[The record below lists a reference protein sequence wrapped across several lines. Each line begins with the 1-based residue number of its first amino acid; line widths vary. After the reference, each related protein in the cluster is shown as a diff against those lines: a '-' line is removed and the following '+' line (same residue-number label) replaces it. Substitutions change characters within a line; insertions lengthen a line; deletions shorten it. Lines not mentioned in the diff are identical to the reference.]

1 MPKVT
6 SPEALELRSEA
17 IAEIR
22 LAIMD
27 LRAVEMALRRDYR
40 DRAIDHVMHVAEDL
54 KAVSRLVIAYK
65 NHGRAHE

>member
-1 MPKVT
+1 MPKIT

-27 LRAVEMALRRDYR
+27 LRAIEMALRRDYR
-40 DRAIDHVMHVAEDL
+40 DRAIEHAQHAADDIGTVM
-54 KAVSRLVIAYK
+54 RLVYAYK
-65 NHGRAHE
+65 NHGSKP